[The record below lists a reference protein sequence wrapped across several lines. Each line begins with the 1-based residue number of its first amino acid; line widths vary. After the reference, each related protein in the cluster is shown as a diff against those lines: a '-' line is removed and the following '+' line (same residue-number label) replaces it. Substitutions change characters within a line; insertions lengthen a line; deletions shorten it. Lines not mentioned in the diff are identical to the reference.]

1 MSRTS
6 GSTAPPL
13 ARDRWL
19 LALIAGFV
27 VMIAVNAFFIY
38 VAVNGS
44 DPVVPSYRTEAR

>member
-6 GSTAPPL
+6 TSTPPL
-13 ARDRWL
+13 SRDVWL
-19 LALIAGFV
+19 LALIAGFA

-44 DPVVPSYRTEAR
+44 DPVVPSYSTEAR